1 MVHQRMS
8 AMCGGVVKLIPLLI
22 ASGVLL
28 WEPVTA
34 LEASVLATPDAG
46 RLLAPERDLSNLMVG
61 RNLVELAQEF
71 APRCEDDSTAGCIE
85 EDDSDEGDTNPS
97 QYTQHLIYCPCRK
110 LYTRTYR

>member
-1 MVHQRMS
+1 M
-8 AMCGGVVKLIPLLI
+8 
-22 ASGVLL
+22 

-34 LEASVLATPDAG
+34 QGASGLATTDA
-46 RLLAPERDLSNLMVG
+46 RPFLAPERDSSNLVVG
-61 RNLVELAQEF
+61 RNLVEHAQEF
-71 APRCEDDSTAGCIE
+71 EPRCEDDSPAGCIE